1 MSSQAY
7 ARRVQAQAI
16 AVPQPRTFAVTGLG
30 LEGWRPFGIA
40 AAAAVLVSVLFVEW
54 TANRWIND
62 EATIALDDI
71 GEAVAALIAAGSCAL
86 AATRNTGRTRW
97 AWSFFAASAFSWALG
112 EVVWSYF
119 EVGRGIEVPFP
130 SAADAGYLLA
140 IPFALLGVF
149 AFTSAP
155 TRLATRSETA
165 LAGSIVAL
173 SLLFIAWAFGLGKVY
188 ESSSATPAAQVIGL
202 AYPVGDIVIATVLV
216 VALRRARRAE
226 VGRLALLL
234 WQVSLWDSLTVG
246 LLPGSEYRRSLR
258 HLPCCWQLAAWP
270 SCLRRMRRSV

>member
-1 MSSQAY
+1 SQAY

-16 AVPQPRTFAVTGLG
+16 AVPQPRTFAVTGIG

-54 TANRWIND
+54 TANRWISD

-86 AATRNTGRTRW
+86 
-97 AWSFFAASAFSWALG
+97 
-112 EVVWSYF
+112 
-119 EVGRGIEVPFP
+119 
-130 SAADAGYLLA
+130 
-140 IPFALLGVF
+140 
-149 AFTSAP
+149 
-155 TRLATRSETA
+155 
-165 LAGSIVAL
+165 
-173 SLLFIAWAFGLGKVY
+173 GLGKVY

-234 WQVSLWDSLTVG
+234 GGLAFNALADSSFAYLTANGTYSAIGSVLDAGWVIGYLMIALAPLWPARAADEVRTEGPIEL
-246 LLPGSEYRRSLR
+246 
-258 HLPCCWQLAAWP
+258 WQLALPWVAVL
-270 SCLRRMRRSV
+270 S